1 MHRLFLAGL
10 MLAGCAA
17 VVTPAQAQIGFAAGA
32 HAGTLGPG
40 LEVVTGILPSLN
52 VRVIGNYLPYSIS
65 SEVNDLD
72 VAVAYDADLQLL
84 SFGALADWFPFGNQ
98 IRATA
103 GLVYNRNNAAAT
115 IRPIEDYEMNGRVF
129 GPERIG
135 DLNAEVDYKWAVAPY
150 LGVGLGNPLTRR
162 VSFVMDLGVM
172 YTSAPAV
179 QMSGNGMIAPTAK
192 QAPSLEEGVSSFQW
206 WPVLNLGV
214 NVNLTGRR

>member
-1 MHRLFLAGL
+1 MSRLILAGL
-10 MLAGCAA
+10 MLVAGAA
-17 VVTPAQAQIGFAAGA
+17 MATPARAQKGLAAGA

-40 LEVVTGILPSLN
+40 LEVVTGVLPSLN

-65 SEVNDLD
+65 AEVNDLD

-84 SFGALADWFPFGNQ
+84 SFGALADWFPFANQ

-129 GPERIG
+129 APDRVG
-135 DLNAEVDYKWAVAPY
+135 DLSAEVDYKSSIAPY

-162 VSFVMDLGVM
+162 VSFVLDLGVM

-179 QMSGNGMIAPTAK
+179 RMSGNGMIAPTAQ
-192 QAPSLEEGVSSFQW
+192 QAPELEEGVSSFQW
-206 WPVLNLGV
+206 WPVLNLGF